1 MGSADYADD
10 IDESFTIVSIIPAP
24 AGMRAVLGK
33 GKDAEEWPVVCLAL
47 VETDE
52 VRAVLLDD
60 QDGATSFADEF
71 ENFSGF
77 IYAGETLEDHVKG
90 KAAVLAEEKA
100 REAKAESKAK
110 AKAAKAKSRA
120 KTEEAIKQFKDGTA
134 VFNKLTKAKA
144 KR

>member
-10 IDESFTIVSIIPAP
+10 LDESFTIVSIIPAP

-33 GKDAEEWPVVCLAL
+33 GKDAAEWPVVCLAR

-60 QDGATSFADEF
+60 EEGATAFADEF
-71 ENFSGF
+71 ENFAGF
-77 IYAGETLEDHVKG
+77 IYAGETLEDHVTS

-100 REAKAESKAK
+100 REKKNEERRKKALRDDQPAIAKVKAV
-110 AKAAKAKSRA
+110 
-120 KTEEAIKQFKDGTA
+120 TDGTA
-134 VFNKLTKAKA
+134 VFNKLSKGKA